1 MSRTPIVAGNWKMNT
16 TSESAVDLIWG
27 IRDGGAESVHGVE
40 KVVCPPF
47 VFLAA
52 VAQACEGSSLRVGAQ
67 TMHWEEKGAYTG
79 EVSAAML
86 AGIAEYVIIG
96 HSERRQYFCETDETV
111 NKKLRSAVAAGLKP
125 IVCVG
130 ETGDQRQ
137 AGQTAEVLRRQVRG
151 AFEGQPEVPA
161 ATTVVAYEPVWAIGT
176 GVAATSNDA
185 QEAIA
190 LIRGEL
196 GAIIGKDGA
205 EQVRILYGGSV
216 TPDNIA
222 EFVSLPDVDG
232 GLVGGASLVAASL
245 VEMVRR
251 VGAIGR

>member
-1 MSRTPIVAGNWKMNT
+1 MISSSRRSGESPDAASALITTCTSPGLRNCAGDRLTATLTWLGH
-16 TSESAVDLIWG
+16 V
-27 IRDGGAESVHGVE
+27 
-40 KVVCPPF
+40 
-47 VFLAA
+47 AA

-176 GVAATSNDA
+176 GRTATPA
-185 QEAIA
+185 EA
-190 LIRGEL
+190 R
-196 GAIIGKDGA
+196 
-205 EQVRILYGGSV
+205 
-216 TPDNIA
+216 
-222 EFVSLPDVDG
+222 
-232 GLVGGASLVAASL
+232 ASA
-245 VEMVRR
+245 
-251 VGAIGR
+251 GRLEATR